1 MSAPLVLVGC
11 GILQKEVD
19 FLIRKNGWPVMTCWL
34 RSALHN
40 YFDQLYKELDQ
51 GLLDAEQAGQ
61 RAVAF
66 YGACH
71 PRMDQLLQS
80 HHTCRTEGQ
89 NCVAML
95 LGYELFMERLCQG
108 SYFLLEDWALSW
120 EPMIT
125 ECFGPNIS
133 VIREIFHASHKTMVA
148 IRTPCSGD
156 FAQAAE
162 AAARLVDLPLE
173 WMEVDL
179 DHLER
184 VLAAVIAQTEPQ
196 DPPR

>member
-40 YFDQLYKELDQ
+40 YFDLLYKELDQ
-51 GLLDAEQAGQ
+51 GLLEAEQAGQ
-61 RAVAF
+61 RPVAF

-133 VIREIFHASHKTMVA
+133 VIQEIFHASHTTMVA

-184 VLAAVIAQTEPQ
+184 VLAAAIAQTEPQ